1 MAHVRQQIRDRIAT
15 LMAGITG
22 FSTSV
27 YKMRRYALDDAKLPA
42 IAIYTV
48 DENSSLITIGSR
60 TLRRVINVGVE
71 IVAKGASASIADTMD
86 GYAVSVEEAIAND
99 FTLNGLAKS
108 CVLTNSTID
117 VNVDGE
123 KAIGTARLVFAAEY
137 VTAINDVETAR

>member
-15 LMAGITG
+15 VLAGITG
-22 FSTSV
+22 FSSSV
-27 YKMRRYALDDAKLPA
+27 YKMRRYAIDDAKLPI
-42 IAIYTV
+42 IAVYTV
-48 DENSSLITIGSR
+48 DENSNLITIGSR

-71 IVAKGASASIADTMD
+71 IVAKGASTSIADTID

-99 FTLNGLAKS
+99 FTINGLAKS
-108 CVLTNSTID
+108 CVLTGSTID